1 MSDRKTGST
10 PSHIPNRLA
19 LAPRENEGGAAGG
32 QQPAAD
38 PDPDLN
44 ALLAQEQTAI
54 MTAQATSDE
63 EVRDEQREIARQARG
78 QVDLTPFPSR
88 EPHDFERPLP
98 AAQSGRLGRMEQ
110 VVAEFDALE
119 QQVFA
124 MEKEMGTRY
133 SEGRMGT
140 KHNTYEHRGRLIR
153 QARGRLHDL
162 RAS

>member
-1 MSDRKTGST
+1 MSDRKAGST
-10 PSHIPNRLA
+10 PSHMPDRLA
-19 LAPRENEGGAAGG
+19 LARQESEGSADHYR
-32 QQPAAD
+32 QQP
-38 PDPDLN
+38 PGSGPDLN

-54 MTAQATSDE
+54 MTAEATSDE
-63 EVRDEQREIARQARG
+63 AVRDEQREIARQARG
-78 QVDLTPFPSR
+78 RVDLTPFPSR

-98 AAQSGRLGRMEQ
+98 AAQSGRSGGMEQ
-110 VVAEFDALE
+110 VVAEFDALQ

-140 KHNTYEHRGRLIR
+140 KHNTYEHRSRLIR